1 MRERRRHFFLGGV
14 PSSATHRVRRHVHV
28 RGGVDAREHRG
39 GRGEGG
45 FGRHEVRAV
54 IAGDARVDGRARG
67 DQGVERRAAVDAG
80 HVHEIGVERGD
91 FRGDAF
97 QARPRE
103 LEPRDI
109 GRTVACLPARRGGR
123 ALHGESER
131 ARVAF
136 PAVAGPRGCRGAL
149 VVPRPARGRARGG
162 EREQREQHESAHSRL
177 VLECPLPGAGVPRLI
192 DHSQSH
198 FQKKCPTRQEPIPS
212 PAPPHTSPRECRVT
226 DRTGSPL
233 RPRGRA
239 RCRPAP
245 RHVDARAR
253 SSVRFSVRTSASL
266 SSARSGVRASE
277 GTCRTPWSGPA
288 TA

>member
-1 MRERRRHFFLGGV
+1 
-14 PSSATHRVRRHVHV
+14 
-28 RGGVDAREHRG
+28 
-39 GRGEGG
+39 
-45 FGRHEVRAV
+45 V
-54 IAGDARVDGRARG
+54 ISC
-67 DQGVERRAAVDAG
+67 
-80 HVHEIGVERGD
+80 
-91 FRGDAF
+91 GDAF

-109 GRTVACLPARRGGR
+109 GGTVACLLPARRGGH

-162 EREQREQHESAHSRL
+162 EREQREQHESAHSGL
-177 VLECPLPGAGVPRLI
+177 VLECPLPAQVCPPLI
-192 DHSQSH
+192 EHSLTRDSHSH
-198 FQKKCPTRQEPIPS
+198 FQKKCPTRQDPIPS

-253 SSVRFSVRTSASL
+253 SSVRISVRTSASL
-266 SSARSGVRASE
+266 SSARSGVRLSE